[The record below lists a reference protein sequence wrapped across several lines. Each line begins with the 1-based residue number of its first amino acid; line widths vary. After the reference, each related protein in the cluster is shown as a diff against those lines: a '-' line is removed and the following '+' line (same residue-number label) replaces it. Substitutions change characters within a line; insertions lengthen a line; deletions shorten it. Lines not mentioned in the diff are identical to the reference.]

1 METMQEPRDLPVE
14 DIHEMEERRIQR
26 LNDANINEMDVLAQ
40 ARDNL
45 NIWQNYFNENM
56 TRGKDDMNFALRDQ
70 WTAIERSEFNRLF
83 KVCFTFNKM
92 IDPINKIVG
101 EQRKNK
107 PDLMVRSL
115 TGHASQEDINLRAD
129 LVRTIAYQSQN
140 DLVYQTAFR
149 SALLLGW
156 GAFQVDVDYE
166 SPKSFNK
173 VMKYLLVPDATRC
186 SWDPAAVKPHKGDG
200 DYCSRQYVYSREEF
214 DATYPY
220 IYNPVSYSDPR
231 MLLDFQW
238 ETRDTII
245 VCDYF
250 VKEWFSVN
258 LLKLS
263 DGRTVTEDEWET
275 IQKDEIKPKK
285 ELAESSHTEVR
296 NIILGMI
303 PTVTGERQTQDY
315 RIMRY
320 RLLKDRVIEFS
331 EWPSKFLPIIFVD
344 GNSHFVEG
352 RQYTKSFIHEGRD
365 AQKFINYVGSEIA
378 TEIKNRRREQ
388 WMGTPDNIIGQEQQW
403 RNPELQAGILVAKPD
418 QVTKQMPIK
427 MPPWDVSPQ
436 LMQEMQRGGQDLRE
450 ILGYSENQE
459 LQGRDM
465 SGKARRERKM
475 EGSMATYVWMDN
487 LNQAIEQ
494 GGRCVLDL
502 LPYVVGEEARHMV
515 ITKKDG
521 KTKSIVLNKKSADG
535 SIENEVS
542 HGDYDIELSTGPSFA
557 VQKEIALEFFQQTIA
572 ANPETFPLIAD
583 LWAKNLDV
591 QFMEQ
596 IAERFKIMVPPEV
609 LAKEEGKEPPPK
621 QPSPQEQAMQMEME
635 FKKAELEEK
644 KKKLEL
650 EEQKLEL
657 EKEEMELKK
666 AKLMLD
672 AQKIQM
678 ESELNVYDHQAN
690 IQKSQIAHG
699 LENQKAEMDYTA
711 KIAKVVADIHNNHQK
726 NKKEKK

>member
-1 METMQEPRDLPVE
+1 MDTMQAPRDLPVE
-14 DIHEMEERRIQR
+14 DTTEMEERRIQR
-26 LNDANINEMDVLAQ
+26 LNDAHINEMDVLAQ

-92 IDPINKIVG
+92 LDPINKIVG

-115 TGHASQEDINLRAD
+115 TGRASQDDINLRAD

-140 DLVYQTAFR
+140 DLIYQNAFR
-149 SALLLGW
+149 SALLMGW

-166 SPKSFNK
+166 SPMSFNK
-173 VMKYLLVPDATRC
+173 IIKYLLVPDATRC

-200 DYCSRQYVYSREEF
+200 DYCSRQYIYSREQF

-220 IYNPVSYSDPR
+220 IYNPVSYADPR

-238 ETRDTII
+238 ETRDTIV

-250 VKEWFSVN
+250 VKEWFPVK
-258 LLKLS
+258 LLRLS
-263 DGRTVTEDEWET
+263 DGRNVSEQEWEE
-275 IQKDEIKPKK
+275 IQKKEIKVKK
-285 ELAESSHTEVR
+285 ELAASSKMPEVILETIP
-296 NIILGMI
+296 NIK
-303 PTVTGERQTQDY
+303 GERQTQDY

-320 RLLKDRVIEFS
+320 RLIKDRIIEFS

-388 WMGTPDNIIGQEQQW
+388 WMGTPDNIIGEEQQW
-403 RNPELQAGILVAKPD
+403 RNPELQQGILVAKPD
-418 QVTKQMPIK
+418 PTTKQMPIK

-436 LMQEMQRGGQDLRE
+436 LMQEMQRGGSDLRE
-450 ILGYSENQE
+450 ILGFSENE
-459 LQGRDM
+459 VLQGRDM

-502 LPYVVGEEARHMV
+502 LPYVVGEDERAMV

-521 KTKSIVLNKKSADG
+521 KTQNIVLNKEKSDG
-535 SIENEVS
+535 TIENQVN

-591 QFMEQ
+591 QYMEQ

-621 QPSPQEQAMQMEME
+621 QPSPQEQAMQMEMQM
-635 FKKAELEEK
+635 KQAELQAKQQE
-644 KKKLEL
+644 LEL
-650 EEQKLEL
+650 KQQKLEL
-657 EKEEMELKK
+657 EKEELELKK
-666 AKLMLD
+666 AQVMLD
-672 AQKIQM
+672 AQKTQM

-711 KIAKVVADIHNNHQK
+711 KIAKVVADMHKNNQK
-726 NKKEKK
+726 PNSK

>member
-1 METMQEPRDLPVE
+1 MDTVQEPRDLAVE
-14 DIHEMEERRIQR
+14 EVNKMEQQRVDR
-26 LNDANINEMDVLAQ
+26 LNEAGINEMDVLAQ

-92 IDPINKIVG
+92 LDPVNKIVG
-101 EQRKNK
+101 ENRKNK

-115 TGHASQEDINLRAD
+115 TGRASQDDINLRAD

-140 DLVYQTAFR
+140 DLIYQTAFR
-149 SALLLGW
+149 SSLLLGW
-156 GAFQVDVDYE
+156 GSFQVDVDYE
-166 SPKSFNK
+166 SPRSFNK
-173 VMKYLLVPDATRC
+173 IIKYLLIPDATRC

-200 DYCSRQYVYSREEF
+200 DFCSRQYIYSREEF

-220 IYNPVSYSDPR
+220 IYNPVSYADPR
-231 MLLDFQW
+231 MFLDFQW
-238 ETRDTII
+238 ETRDTIV

-250 VKEWFSVN
+250 VKEWFSVK
-258 LLKLS
+258 LIKLS
-263 DGRTVTEDEWET
+263 DGRSVNEAEWE
-275 IQKDEIKPKK
+275 EIKKKEIKVKK
-285 ELAESSHTEVR
+285 ELADSSKSEIK
-296 NIILGMI
+296 NIILDLI
-303 PTVTGERQTQDY
+303 PTVTGDRQTQDY

-320 RLLKDRVIEFS
+320 RLIKDRVIEFG

-388 WMGTPDNIIGQEQQW
+388 WIGTPDNIVGQEQQW
-403 RNPELQAGILVAKPD
+403 RNPELQAGILMAKPD
-418 QVTKQMPIK
+418 PVTKMMPTK
-427 MPPWDVSPQ
+427 MPAWDVSPQ
-436 LMQEMQRGGQDLRE
+436 LMQEMQRGGSDLRE
-450 ILGYSENQE
+450 ILGFSENE
-459 LQGRDM
+459 VMQGRDM

-475 EGSMATYVWMDN
+475 EGSMASYVYSDN
-487 LNQAIEQ
+487 LNQAVEQ
-494 GGRCVLDL
+494 AGRCVLDL
-502 LPYVVGEEARHMV
+502 LPYVVGEDERHMV
-515 ITKKDG
+515 ITRKDG
-521 KTKSIVLNKKSADG
+521 KTESKILNKKQSDG
-535 SIENEVS
+535 TIDNEIT

-621 QPSPQEQAMQMEME
+621 QPSPQEQAMQMEMQM
-635 FKKAELEEK
+635 KQAELQAK
-644 KKKLEL
+644 QKEL
-650 EEQKLEL
+650 EIKQQKLEL
-657 EKEEMELKK
+657 EKEEVELKK
-666 AKLMLD
+666 AQLMLD

-711 KIAKVVADIHNNHQK
+711 KIAKVVADMHKNNQK
-726 NKKEKK
+726 PVSK

>member
-1 METMQEPRDLPVE
+1 MDTMQEPRDLPVE
-14 DIHEMEERRIQR
+14 DTNEMEQRRIER
-26 LNDANINEMDVLAQ
+26 LNEANINEMDVLAQ

-83 KVCFTFNKM
+83 KVCFSFNKM
-92 IDPINKIVG
+92 LDPINKIVG

-107 PDLMVRSL
+107 PDLMIRSL
-115 TGHASQEDINLRAD
+115 TGRASQEDVNLRAD

-140 DLVYQTAFR
+140 DLVYQTAFK

-166 SPKSFNK
+166 SNKSFNK
-173 VMKYLLVPDATRC
+173 IIKYLLVPDATRC

-200 DYCSRQYVYSREEF
+200 DYCSRQYIYSREEF

-220 IYNPVSYSDPR
+220 IYNPVSYADPR
-231 MLLDFQW
+231 MFLDFQW
-238 ETRDTII
+238 ETRDTIV

-250 VKEWFSVN
+250 VKEWFSLK

-263 DGRTVTEDEWET
+263 DGRSVSEDEWEM
-275 IQKDEIKPKK
+275 IQKDEVKVKK
-285 ELAESSHTEVR
+285 DLAESSKSEVK
-296 NIILGMI
+296 NIILDMI
-303 PTVTGERQTQDY
+303 PRVMSERQTQDY

-320 RLLKDRVIEFS
+320 RLIKDRVIEFS
-331 EWPSKFLPIIFVD
+331 EWPSKHLPIIFVD
-344 GNSHFVEG
+344 GNSHFIEG

-403 RNPELQAGILVAKPD
+403 RNPELQAGILMAKPD
-418 QVTKQMPIK
+418 PKTGQMPTK
-427 MPPWDVSPQ
+427 MPAWDVSPQ

-459 LQGRDM
+459 MQGRDM

-475 EGSMATYVWMDN
+475 EGSMATYVFMDN
-487 LNQAIEQ
+487 LNQAVEQ

-502 LPYVVGEEARHMV
+502 LPYVVGEDERHMV

-521 KTKSIVLNKKSADG
+521 KTESMILNKKYSDG
-535 SIENEVS
+535 SVENEIT
-542 HGDYDIELSTGPSFA
+542 HGDYDIELDTGPSFA

-572 ANPETFPLIAD
+572 ANPQTFPLIAD

-591 QFMEQ
+591 QYMQQ
-596 IAERFKIMVPPEV
+596 IAERFKTMVPPQV
-609 LAKEEGKEPPPK
+609 LAKEEGKELPPQP
-621 QPSPQEQAMQMEME
+621 PSPQEQAMQMEME

-650 EEQKLEL
+650 EEAKLEL
-657 EKEEMELKK
+657 EKEEMKLKK
-666 AKLMLD
+666 AKLMLE

-678 ESELNVYDHQAN
+678 ESEINIFDHQSKM
-690 IQKSQIAHG
+690 QKSAIAHG
-699 LENQKAEMDYTA
+699 LDHKKAELDYSA
-711 KIAKVVADIHNNHQK
+711 KIAKIVADMHK
-726 NKKEKK
+726 NSQTNTSD

>member
-1 METMQEPRDLPVE
+1 MDTMQAPRDLPVE
-14 DIHEMEERRIQR
+14 DTTEMEERRIQR
-26 LNDANINEMDVLAQ
+26 LNDADINEMDVLAQ

-56 TRGKDDMNFALRDQ
+56 TRGKDDMNFCLRDQ

-92 IDPINKIVG
+92 LDPINKIVG

-115 TGHASQEDINLRAD
+115 TGRASQDDINLRAD

-140 DLVYQTAFR
+140 DLVYQNAFR
-149 SALLLGW
+149 FALLMGW
-156 GAFQVDVDYE
+156 GSFQVDVDYE
-166 SPKSFNK
+166 SPRSFNK
-173 VMKYLLVPDATRC
+173 IIKYLSVPDPTRC
-186 SWDPAAVKPHKGDG
+186 SWDPSAVKPHKGDG
-200 DYCSRQYVYSREEF
+200 DYCSRQYIYSREQF

-220 IYNPVSYSDPR
+220 IYNPVSYADPR
-231 MLLDFQW
+231 MFLDFQW
-238 ETRDTII
+238 ETRDTIV

-250 VKEWFSVN
+250 VKEWFPLK

-263 DGRTVTEDEWET
+263 DGRNVSEMEWE
-275 IQKDEIKPKK
+275 EIKEKEIEVKK
-285 ELAESSHTEVR
+285 ELAASSKMPEV
-296 NIILGMI
+296 ILETI
-303 PTVTGERQTQDY
+303 PRIMGERQTQDY
-315 RIMRY
+315 KIMRY
-320 RLLKDRVIEFS
+320 RLIKDRIIEFS
-331 EWPSKFLPIIFVD
+331 EWPSKYLPIIFVD

-388 WMGTPDNIIGQEQQW
+388 WMGTPDNIIGEEQQW
-403 RNPELQAGILVAKPD
+403 RNPELQQGILVAKPD
-418 QVTKQMPIK
+418 PVTKQMPIK
-427 MPPWDVSPQ
+427 MPEWNISPQ
-436 LMQEMQRGGQDLRE
+436 LMQEMQRGGSDLRE
-450 ILGYSENQE
+450 ILGFSENE
-459 LQGRDM
+459 VLQGRDM

-494 GGRCVLDL
+494 GGRCTLDL
-502 LPYVVGEEARHMV
+502 LPYVVGEDERAMV

-521 KTKSIVLNKKSADG
+521 KTQNIVLNKERSDG
-535 SIENEVS
+535 TIENAVT

-557 VQKEIALEFFQQTIA
+557 VQKEIALEFFQQTLA

-591 QFMEQ
+591 QYMEQ

-621 QPSPQEQAMQMEME
+621 QPTPQEQAMQMEME
-635 FKKAELEEK
+635 FKKAELAEK
-644 KKKLEL
+644 QKKLEL
-650 EEQKLEL
+650 EMEEL
-657 EKEEMELKK
+657 ELKK
-666 AKLMLD
+666 AKLMLE
-672 AQKIQM
+672 AQKVQM
-678 ESELNVYDHQAN
+678 DSELNVYDHQAN

-699 LENQKAEMDYTA
+699 LENQRAEMDYTA
-711 KIAKVVADIHNNHQK
+711 KIAKVVADMHKNDQK
-726 NKKEKK
+726 ITSK

>member
-1 METMQEPRDLPVE
+1 MQAPRDLPVE
-14 DIHEMEERRIQR
+14 DTAEMEERRIQR
-26 LNDANINEMDVLAQ
+26 LNDAHINEMDVLAQ

-70 WTAIERSEFNRLF
+70 WSAIERSEFNRLF

-92 IDPINKIVG
+92 LDPINKIVG

-115 TGHASQEDINLRAD
+115 TGRASQEDINLRAD

-140 DLVYQTAFR
+140 DLIYQNAFR
-149 SALLLGW
+149 SALLMGW
-156 GAFQVDVDYE
+156 GSFQVDIDYE
-166 SPKSFNK
+166 SPMSFNK
-173 VMKYLLVPDATRC
+173 VIRYLLVPDATRC
-186 SWDPAAVKPHKGDG
+186 SWDPAAIKPHKGDG
-200 DYCSRQYVYSREEF
+200 DYCSRQYIYSREQF

-220 IYNPVSYSDPR
+220 IYNPVSYADPR

-238 ETRDTII
+238 ETRDTIV

-250 VKEWFSVN
+250 VKEWFPVK
-258 LLKLS
+258 LFKLS
-263 DGRTVTEDEWET
+263 DGRNVSEQEWEE
-275 IQKDEIKPKK
+275 IQKKEIKVKK
-285 ELAESSHTEVR
+285 ELAASSKLPEV
-296 NIILGMI
+296 ILETI
-303 PTVTGERQTQDY
+303 PTIKGERQTQDY

-320 RLLKDRVIEFS
+320 RLIKDRIIEFS

-365 AQKFINYVGSEIA
+365 SQKFINYVGSEIA

-388 WMGTPDNIIGQEQQW
+388 WMGTPDNIIGEEQQW
-403 RNPELQAGILVAKPD
+403 RNPELQQGILVAKPD
-418 QVTKQMPIK
+418 PVTKQMPIK

-436 LMQEMQRGGQDLRE
+436 LMQEMQRGSSDLRE
-450 ILGYSENQE
+450 ILGFSENE
-459 LQGRDM
+459 VMQGRDM

-502 LPYVVGEEARHMV
+502 LPYVVGEDERAMV

-521 KTKSIVLNKKSADG
+521 KTQNIVLNKEKSDG
-535 SIENEVS
+535 TIENQVN

-591 QFMEQ
+591 QYMEQ

-621 QPSPQEQAMQMEME
+621 QPTPQEQAMQMEME

-650 EEQKLEL
+650 EEAKLEL
-657 EKEEMELKK
+657 EKEEVELKK

-672 AQKIQM
+672 AEKVKM
-678 ESELNVYDHQAN
+678 ESELNIYDHQAN

-699 LENQKAEMDYTA
+699 LENEKAEMDYTA
-711 KIAKVVADIHNNHQK
+711 KIAKVVADMHKNNQK
-726 NKKEKK
+726 PTKSK